1 MTKRKLIGVSVR
13 DFAESLGVTYEAV
26 MKRTKAGKFSPD
38 AFHEDGSLDEEVAR
52 VDWFANTNPNRTQ
65 AKPGDRPKPPRK
77 NAAQHG
83 ADAEEKRGEF
93 LIKLER
99 AEVALEKERIELA
112 NLKRTHM
119 PADEARR
126 AVRTMMRMHRDH
138 MLNFANRHGPA
149 IAAEVG
155 VSAAALVGL
164 LEARIRDA
172 LNDAADQ
179 PLPFDTPPAVDG
191 SE

>member
-1 MTKRKLIGVSVR
+1 MTKRKLIGASAA
-13 DFAESLGVTYEAV
+13 DFAESVGVSYEAV
-26 MKRTKAGKFSPD
+26 MKRVKAGKFS
-38 AFHEDGSLDEEVAR
+38 AEAIHEDGSFDEELAR
-52 VDWFANTNPNRTQ
+52 VDWFANTNPNRIQ
-65 AKPGDRPKPPRK
+65 VRPGDLPKPRRK
-77 NAAQHG
+77 SPADHG
-83 ADAEEKRGEF
+83 KQAEEKRGEYI
-93 LIKLER
+93 IKLER
-99 AEVALEKERIELA
+99 AEIALEKERLELA

-149 IAAEVG
+149 IAAELG
-155 VSAAALVGL
+155 VPAGQLVGL

-179 PLPFDTPPAVDG
+179 PLPFEEPPELDG
-191 SE
+191 AA